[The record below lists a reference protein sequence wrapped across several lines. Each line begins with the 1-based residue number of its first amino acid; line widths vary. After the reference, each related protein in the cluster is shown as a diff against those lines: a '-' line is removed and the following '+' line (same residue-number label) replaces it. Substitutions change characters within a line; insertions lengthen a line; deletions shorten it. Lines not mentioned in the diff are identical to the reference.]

1 MNLHKLED
9 TFEKQERKELIFE
22 LCYKLI
28 PLVFLLF
35 LFSSYLDMLSSIF
48 RITNIFHTEKGGNKN
63 E

>member
-28 PLVFLLF
+28 PFVFCYFFFF
-35 LFSSYLDMLSSIF
+35 LS
-48 RITNIFHTEKGGNKN
+48 
-63 E
+63 

>member
-1 MNLHKLED
+1 MHDPLNKLMDLNLISPYQSEN

-22 LCYKLI
+22 VLNC
-28 PLVFLLF
+28 VQQ
-35 LFSSYLDMLSSIF
+35 LSSIF